1 MTSSSSSACG
11 LQNLSSGVAKLPF
24 NQDVGTDIA
33 VTVTVFDQTLQ
44 DDFTQVITVVSTET
58 PELAI
63 KYVYLFLFVIL
74 PYMSN

>member
-11 LQNLSSGVAKLPF
+11 LQNFSSGVAKLPF

-33 VTVTVFDQTLQ
+33 VTVKVFDQTLQ

>member
-11 LQNLSSGVAKLPF
+11 LQNFSSGVAKLPF
-24 NQDVGTDIA
+24 NQDVGTDID

>member
-11 LQNLSSGVAKLPF
+11 LQNFSSGVAKLPF

-33 VTVTVFDQTLQ
+33 VTVTVLDQTLQ